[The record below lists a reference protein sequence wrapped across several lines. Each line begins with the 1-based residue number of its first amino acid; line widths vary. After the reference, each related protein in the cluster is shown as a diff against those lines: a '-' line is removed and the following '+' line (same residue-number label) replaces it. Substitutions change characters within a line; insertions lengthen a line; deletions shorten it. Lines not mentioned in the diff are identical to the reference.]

1 MADLGAARPRIV
13 VVTEGGPHVW
23 GIVNAL
29 TNAFGPIAVLMEQPS
44 SKWSLLRGR
53 ARRLGL
59 VSATGQFG
67 TMMVIRM
74 TKRLVP
80 NLARRNIRQTGLDT
94 TPPREE
100 HVVRI
105 RSADSAELTA
115 AIAQFAPS
123 VVLLAGCRM
132 LSPATLRAIPCPV
145 LNYHAGITPRYRG
158 TNGGYW
164 ALATGDPDS
173 FGTTVHLVDTGVDT
187 GDIVYQA
194 RGEPL
199 PGDTI
204 ATYPLTQAAF
214 SREICVRAVADA
226 LAGKLRPAKGEGVSM
241 QWYHPTLWAYVWTGL
256 RSRVW

>member
-1 MADLGAARPRIV
+1 MADLASAPHRIV
-13 VVTEGGPHVW
+13 VVTEGGAHIW

-29 TNAFGPIAVLMEQPS
+29 SNAFGPIAVFVEQPS

-53 ARRLGL
+53 ARKLGL
-59 VSATGQFG
+59 VSAAGQLG
-67 TMMVIRM
+67 TMLVIRAM
-74 TKRLVP
+74 KRLVP
-80 NLARRNIRQTGLDT
+80 KMARHNIWQTGLDA

-100 HVVRI
+100 QIVRI
-105 RSADSAELTA
+105 RSADSEELTA

-123 VVLLAGCRM
+123 VILLAGCRM
-132 LSPATLRAIPCPV
+132 LSPATLRAIACPI
-145 LNYHAGITPRYRG
+145 LNYHAGIAPQYRG

-164 ALATGDPDS
+164 ALATGDPDN
-173 FGTTVHLVDTGVDT
+173 FGTTIHLVDAGVDT
-187 GDIVYQA
+187 GDVVYQA
-194 RGEPL
+194 RGVPL

-226 LAGKLRPAKGEGVSM
+226 VAGTLQPVRSEGVST

-256 RSRVW
+256 RSHVW